1 MPHAIPRP
9 WKLADEKKL
18 AALAAKGLSAREAA
32 VKLRRTPGAVKFAAM
47 IRGIRFHAIEQPVG
61 PQKKLARRR
70 RKFGMSA
77 TLKRAA

>member
-9 WKLADEKKL
+9 WKPADEKKL
-18 AALAAKGLSAREAA
+18 ATLAAKGLSARQAA

-47 IRGIRFHAIEQPVG
+47 VRGIRFHFINQPVG

-70 RKFGMSA
+70 RKFGIKA
-77 TLKRAA
+77 TLRRAA